1 VQAQKAP
8 ENLMK
13 KNDKCR
19 ICRKMGEKLF
29 LKGDKCNLPTCP
41 FTRKNYAPGQHGS
54 KGIRRRRV
62 SDYQMQLM
70 EKQKA
75 KAIYNINEVDLL
87 SYYTRARKEKGAT
100 GQKLMDLLESRTDNV
115 IYRASWATS
124 RRDARQLVS
133 HGLVKLNGKNNK
145 SPNMILKKG
154 DKLEIKEI
162 LTDVKRDI
170 PKWIKVKNK
179 SLEIVSNPEYD
190 KDQSII
196 NEQLIIEYYSR

>member
-1 VQAQKAP
+1 
-8 ENLMK
+8 
-13 KNDKCR
+13 
-19 ICRKMGEKLF
+19 
-29 LKGDKCNLPTCP
+29 
-41 FTRKNYAPGQHGS
+41 
-54 KGIRRRRV
+54 
-62 SDYQMQLM
+62 
-70 EKQKA
+70 
-75 KAIYNINEVDLL
+75 
-87 SYYTRARKEKGAT
+87 
-100 GQKLMDLLESRTDNV
+100 MDLLESRTDNV